1 MKTKLPVLFIFVCQL
16 CFLQTSFSQNVK
28 LSGTVINSN
37 ENIPVN
43 NAVIALLSPKDSTL
57 LKYTRSDQ
65 SGKFLLQVPKGDYIM
80 MTSQPYFGDLLEDI
94 TLDGDKNISSV
105 KLISKATLL
114 QEVII
119 KSGSPFRI
127 KGDTTIYTAD
137 SFKVSANANVE
148 ELLKKLPGIQ
158 VDKDGKIKAMGENVE
173 KVLVDGEEFFG
184 DDPGMTIKNLRAD
197 GVKEVQVFDKKS
209 EQSEF
214 TGIDDGQT
222 KKTINLKL
230 KENAKK
236 GYFGKVDIA
245 AGPQEHIDNRY
256 NTNIMFSSF
265 KGKRKFSSFLLN
277 GNTGQDRMSWQDEQ
291 KFGDM
296 GDMTMMDDGGVMITR
311 SGSQDDEPY
320 IDPNNGF
327 MYNVNTGLLYSNKW
341 DEKHSLN
348 LSPKFNQQI
357 YDNYKTTFIKTQI
370 GDSSLNQNATE
381 TSHANRYN
389 FKLKGIWEFKMDSMN
404 TLKVTANSNFYHT
417 ESNVQS
423 NSISTGNTGTLKNT
437 SDKDVQTKSDKA
449 ALSGN
454 ILFKH
459 KFKKDRRTITLN
471 ADWNSLE
478 NKGSTLVQSNN
489 QSYFNGIPSGGQILN
504 QVKDYKTSTNNLSAG
519 LVYTEPLSKEFSLE
533 LGYRFIL
540 NEGTN
545 EQTTNGYSPA
555 TQKYDHLIDTLTN
568 DFKQNII
575 QNIPSAK
582 INFANKKWKL
592 NIGAGFGFTNF
603 QLKDLTLNK
612 NYDRNYTNFFPNAT
626 ATYTYKPNHSIRFSY
641 NGNTT
646 QPTINQLQPLRN
658 NDDYY
663 NQYIGNPNLKPSF
676 TNSFNVSHNS
686 YNFLKNLWGYQALNV
701 RFTNNSITNNRV
713 INVESGKT
721 ITQPINTDGNLSIY
735 FYGGVGFK
743 LKKLDINV
751 TLQPMIAYS
760 QFSDVINNVKSLSKA
775 FTPTMTVYMN
785 KTKENKY
792 DVSVSNSYSYNS
804 NISSQNDTKLHYF
817 TNELSLNTTV
827 YIQKVWSIK
836 NDYTYYFRQKTF
848 STDNDISTHIW
859 NARLQR
865 TFKSNEFTAYVAV
878 NDILNQN
885 VGISRSFN
893 GNTYREVNND
903 RLKRYFMIGFTW
915 NFKNKSANAK

>member
-16 CFLQTSFSQNVK
+16 FFLQTSFSQNVK

-533 LGYRFIL
+533 LGYRFVL

>member
-311 SGSQDDEPY
+311 SGLQDDEPY

>member
-533 LGYRFIL
+533 LGYRFVL

>member
-1 MKTKLPVLFIFVCQL
+1 MYANSF
-16 CFLQTSFSQNVK
+16 FLQNSFSQNVK

-57 LKYTRSDQ
+57 LKFTRSDQ

-277 GNTGQDRMSWQDEQ
+277 GNTGQDRMNWQDEQ
-291 KFGDM
+291 KYGEM

-357 YDNYKTTFIKTQI
+357 YDNYKTTFVRTQI

-454 ILFKH
+454 VLFKH

-471 ADWNSLE
+471 ADWKSLE

-533 LGYRFIL
+533 LGYRFVL

-592 NIGAGFGFTNF
+592 NVGAGFGFTNF

-612 NYDRNYTNFFPNAT
+612 NYDRNYTNFYPNAT

-701 RFTNNSITNNRV
+701 MFTNNSITNNRV

-775 FTPTMTVYMN
+775 FTPTMAIYLN

-792 DVSVSNSYSYNS
+792 DVFVSNSYSYNS